1 MTSDPPP
8 FRDPSLAR
16 YSRQMLVPS
25 FGEAGQ
31 KRLKHSS
38 VTLIGCGAL
47 GGVIAN
53 SLVRAGIGKLRI
65 VDRDFIEL
73 DNLQRQILFDEHD
86 LAQNLPKAEAAGRKL
101 RKINSAVE
109 IEAVVDDANHLNILS
124 LCRDCDLILD
134 GADNFET
141 RFLVNDAAVKLGLPW
156 VYGACIAGEG
166 LVMAII
172 PHDTPC
178 LRCVWEDAPP
188 PGTTPTCDTAG
199 VLGPVVEI
207 VASFQV
213 LEAMKILIGAYD
225 AKTDSRGAATPA
237 QKDARPPYSGFGK
250 GCMLTIDGWSGRVRS
265 LDMQSARGQGE
276 CVCCKQGRFEYLSG
290 EKTSAS
296 VSLCGRNAVQ
306 ILPPPGATI
315 DFRRV
320 AERLKS
326 GAAPEMNAFML
337 RFRVEPYQVTLFADG
352 RAIVQGT
359 ADAATARGV
368 YAKYVGA

>member
-1 MTSDPPP
+1 MPDDPRL
-8 FRDPSLAR
+8 FHDPSLAR
-16 YSRQMLVPS
+16 YSRQMLVPQI
-25 FGEAGQ
+25 GESGQ

-53 SLVRAGIGKLRI
+53 SLVRAGIGKLRV

-73 DNLQRQILFDEHD
+73 NNLQRQMLFDEHD
-86 LAQNLPKAEAAGRKL
+86 IAQNLPKAEAAARKL

-109 IEAVVDDANHLNILS
+109 VEGLVEDVNHTNILS

-134 GADNFET
+134 GTDNFET

-172 PHDTPC
+172 PRDTPC

-188 PGTTPTCDTAG
+188 HGTTPTCDTAG
-199 VLGPVVEI
+199 VLGPVAEI

-213 LEAMKILIGAYD
+213 LEAMKILIGAYE
-225 AKTDSRGAATPA
+225 
-237 QKDARPPYSGFGK
+237 ARPAVTESGNPQRSGACSGK
-250 GCMLTIDGWSGRVRS
+250 GCLLTIDGWSGRVRS
-265 LDMQSARGQGE
+265 LNMQSARDQGE
-276 CVCCKQGRFEYLSG
+276 CVCCKQQRFEFLSG

-296 VSLCGRNAVQ
+296 AILCGRNAVQ
-306 ILPPPGATI
+306 IMPPEGVSI

-320 AERLKS
+320 ADRLKS
-326 GAAPEMNAFML
+326 GASPVMNAFML
-337 RFRVEPYQVTLFADG
+337 RFRADPFQVTLFADG

-359 ADAATARGV
+359 ADAATARSV